1 MVTFELYSELQKAK
15 LKVRR
20 KEGDEVIQVVRPFY
34 TDVLE
39 VDWGT
44 THYTIVRTGL
54 VVRGAKIYREKEYI
68 GKVSEKIGFKTHF
81 DVYHKA
87 KRLLAIEERE
97 TLLKQHYE
105 INKAGKRVGSIRP
118 VGVYVPILSNLG
130 KGVGG
135 DYSGIT
141 KEEEELLL
149 MSIIALG
156 V

>member
-1 MVTFELYSELQKAK
+1 MVTFELYSELQKAR
-15 LKVRR
+15 LRVRR
-20 KEGDEVIQVVRPFY
+20 KDGDEVIQVVRPFY

-39 VDWGT
+39 VDWGM

-54 VVRGAKIYREKEYI
+54 VVRGAKIYKEKEYI
-68 GKVSEKIGFKTHF
+68 GKVSEKIGFMTHF

-105 INKAGKRVGSIRP
+105 ISKAGKHVGSINP

-130 KGVGG
+130 KGVEG

>member
-1 MVTFELYSELQKAK
+1 MVTFELYAELQKAK

-20 KEGDEVIQVVRPFY
+20 KDGDEVIQVVRPFY

-54 VVRGAKIYREKEYI
+54 VVRGAKIYKEKEYI
-68 GKVSEKIGFKTHF
+68 GKVSEKIGFMTHF

-97 TLLKQHYE
+97 TLLKQHYV
-105 INKAGKRVGSIRP
+105 ISKAGKRIGSIKP

-130 KGVGG
+130 KSIEG

-141 KEEEELLL
+141 KGEEELLL

>member
-1 MVTFELYSELQKAK
+1 MVKFELYSELQKAK

-20 KEGDEVIQVVRPFY
+20 KEGDEVIRVMRPFY

-44 THYTIVRTGL
+44 THYTIVRSGL

-68 GKVSEKIGFKTHF
+68 GKVSEKLGFMTHF

-97 TLLKQHYE
+97 TLLKQHYV
-105 INKAGKRVGSIRP
+105 ISKAGKPIGSIVP
-118 VGVYVPILSNLG
+118 VGVYVPILSSLG
-130 KGVGG
+130 KGISGEYG
-135 DYSGIT
+135 GIT
-141 KEEEELLL
+141 KDEEEILL